1 MASKNPQIPA
11 TPYAWPHDA
20 SLAAETTAL
29 VVIDMQRDLCSPEGY
44 LKQQG
49 CDIAPL
55 QRLTSPLQQMLE
67 VCRVA
72 GFPVY
77 YTREGMFRDYQIP
90 WFLAEVSS
98 ASYRPEHAMAARKV
112 PHPEYQCCFGYWQ

>member
-1 MASKNPQIPA
+1 MASKNTQIPA
-11 TPYAWPHDA
+11 TPYAWPYDA
-20 SLAAETTAL
+20 SLAAETTTL

-49 CDIAPL
+49 YDIAPL
-55 QRLTSPLQQMLE
+55 QRLISPLQQMLE

-72 GFPVY
+72 GCPVY
-77 YTREGMFRDYQIP
+77 YTREGIFRDFSVP
-90 WFLAEVSS
+90 RLLAEISS

-112 PHPEYQCCFGYWQ
+112 SHPE